1 MSTIII
7 LVVVG
12 LLVWLYT
19 MGYLFQAILCFGAV
33 LGVGVLHEKLGEDG
47 KKQLYGIPFGCA
59 IVFGLLLWLFGSRWY
74 ICLGGPLLMLG
85 VSTQTL
91 WTSGGQ
97 KRIRVAAL
105 VLLAVVAAG
114 AFGLNMVSKNNLG
127 KDERIA
133 DLEQAFEDNSGS
145 VRAEG
150 FDFVENAGSLTER
163 YPAPYLFCWYNAAG
177 KDGNRVVRFSPSGAH
192 LERYYLS
199 QEDVAQLKTVIIAVR
214 HMTVSK
220 GVVTRRS
227 GGNNYGHYKHDYDYD
242 LYFFNLDTKE
252 WSSLDCVK
260 YGKPEE
266 YRGVNCKQSD
276 AMKYVRALYAPEMQ
290 R

>member
-19 MGYLFQAILCFGAV
+19 MGYLFQAILCVAAV
-33 LGVGVLHEKLGEDG
+33 LGVGVLHEKLGGNG

-59 IVFGLLLWLFGSRWY
+59 IAFGLLLWLFGARWY
-74 ICLGGPLLMLG
+74 ICLGGPLTMLG
-85 VSTQTL
+85 ISTQTQ

-97 KRIRVAAL
+97 RRIRVAAL
-105 VLLAVVAAG
+105 VLLVAVAAG
-114 AFGLNMVSKNNLG
+114 AFALDRVSKSNLG
-127 KDERIA
+127 GDARIA
-133 DLEQAFEDNSGS
+133 ALEQAFEDNSGS
-145 VRAEG
+145 ARAEG
-150 FDFVENAGSLTER
+150 FEYVQDAGSLTER
-163 YPAPYLFCWYNAAG
+163 YPAPYLFCWYNAAD
-177 KDGNRVVRFSPSGAH
+177 KNGNQAVRFSAGGAH

-199 QEDVAQLKTVIIAVR
+199 REDVSQVKTVVIAIR
-214 HMTVSK
+214 HMTMSK
-220 GVVTRRS
+220 GVVTHRS

-242 LYFFNLDTKE
+242 LHFFNLDTKE
-252 WSSLDCVK
+252 WSTLDCVK
-260 YGKPEE
+260 YGTPTE

-276 AMKYVRALYAPEMQ
+276 AMGYVREMYAQ

>member
-1 MSTIII
+1 MSTVII
-7 LVVVG
+7 LVTVG

-19 MGYLFQAILCFGAV
+19 MGYLLQATLCFGVV
-33 LGVGVLHEKLGEDG
+33 LGVGVLHEKLGGSG

-59 IVFGLLLWLFGSRWY
+59 LAFGLLLWLFGSRWY

-91 WTSGGQ
+91 WKSGGQ
-97 KRIRVAAL
+97 KWIRVVAL
-105 VLLAVVAAG
+105 VLLLIVAAG
-114 AFGLNMVSKNNLG
+114 AFGLDKVSKNNLG
-127 KDERIA
+127 RDARIA
-133 DLEQAFEDNSGS
+133 ELEQAFEDNSGS

-150 FDFVENAGSLTER
+150 FDFVKDAGSLTER
-163 YPAPYLFCWYNAAG
+163 YPSPCLFCWLDATD
-177 KDGNRVVRFSPSGAH
+177 KDGNQVVRFSAGGAH

-199 QEDVAQLKTVIIAVR
+199 QEDVSQLKTVIIAVR
-214 HMTVSK
+214 HMTVSQP
-220 GVVTRRS
+220 VVTRRS
-227 GGNNYGHYKHDYDYD
+227 GGNKYGYYKHDYDYD

-260 YGKPEE
+260 HGPSAD

-276 AMKYVRALYAPEMQ
+276 AMQYVRALYAATTK
-290 R
+290 

>member
-1 MSTIII
+1 MSNIIT
-7 LVVVG
+7 LVVVC

-19 MGYLFQAILCFGAV
+19 MGYLLQAILCFGAV
-33 LGVGVLHEKLGEDG
+33 LGVGVLHEKLGGNG

-59 IVFGLLLWLFGSRWY
+59 LAFGLILWLFGGRWY
-74 ICLGGPLLMLG
+74 LCLGGPLLMLG

-91 WTSGGQ
+91 WESGGQ
-97 KRIRVAAL
+97 KRIRMAAL
-105 VLLAVVAAG
+105 ALLVLVAAG
-114 AFGLNMVSKNNLG
+114 AFGLDMVSKNNLG
-127 KDERIA
+127 RDARIA
-133 DLEQAFEDNSGS
+133 ELEQAFKDNSGS

-150 FDFVENAGSLTER
+150 FEFVKDAGSLTGR
-163 YPAPYLFCWYNAAG
+163 YPSPYLFCWYDAAG
-177 KDGNRVVRFSPSGAH
+177 KDGNNAVRFSAGGAH

-199 QEDVAQLKTVIIAVR
+199 QEDVSQLKTVIIAVR

-220 GVVTRRS
+220 GVVTHRS

-252 WSSLDCVK
+252 WSSLNHVK
-260 YGKPEE
+260 HGPSSD

-276 AMKYVRALYAPEMQ
+276 AMQYVRALYAAATK
-290 R
+290 